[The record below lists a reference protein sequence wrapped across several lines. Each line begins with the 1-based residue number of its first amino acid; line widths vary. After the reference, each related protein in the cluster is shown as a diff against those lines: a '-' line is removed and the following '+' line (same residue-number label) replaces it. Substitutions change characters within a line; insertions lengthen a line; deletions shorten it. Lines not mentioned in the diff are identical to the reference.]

1 MDYVVEQRINQ
12 SIEIICS
19 FAISTVVT
27 LKYVR
32 LRIDTMSQM
41 IEAKFSSVY
50 PTNTS
55 IQRRRFT
62 FL

>member
-32 LRIDTMSQM
+32 LRIDAMSQM
-41 IEAKFSSVY
+41 IEATFSPVC
-50 PTNTS
+50 PMNTS
-55 IQRRRFT
+55 I
-62 FL
+62 